1 MKKIDL
7 KNALAKA
14 KDVNYKKLAKDF
26 WYGKPHGERR
36 LGDLYCDKTG
46 LYKHREWRG
55 LKDTWYDYVEWVK
68 VLGIMGGFVAKSPV
82 RIARGML
89 TYRWMGSYLGA
100 LNMID
105 RCVEGLRG
113 PALRVAR
120 LYLNTI
126 MKGSTTSIAEMMMGD
141 RRFGDNAFGR
151 TQVVLEQTMCPEI
164 LAGFKNLRPAQL
176 EPFQGLLLC
185 YMDQGA
191 NPYYIDAMESVGL
204 PADSCRLS
212 NNAAGVALLDEFPK
226 IGACCISNNAPC
238 DSSTMNSQLI
248 ERHLDVDTMPAAIP
262 MRWDDPHT
270 RKYARESLRR
280 IIDFVERHT
289 GETYDWGACRA
300 IMEKHNDEVRNEQ
313 EKWGFM
319 ASPYTA
325 ALAVPALFHTFYY
338 AFSGGRNPEVMKT
351 EKKVMRILE
360 QAYADKTNCFP
371 KTRYRALT
379 WGGPPC
385 YWLQFPNW
393 LYNCW
398 GILAVI
404 NMDSLTGHNL
414 IDTEDK
420 DTMLEDLAD
429 WYSHTPMRTHTVGGN
444 RHLMQMWETAE
455 KFNCDMIIMYDD
467 IGCKGMAGAQGL
479 IEEEIRKHDERFHTV
494 WMPHSLMD
502 HRIVSPAEARRTVN
516 EYMINVMH
524 EEPVDPSLLDFDDSM
539 GW

>member
-1 MKKIDL
+1 MADKKV
-7 KNALAKA
+7 KGA
-14 KDVNYKKLAKDF
+14 
-26 WYGKPHGERR
+26 
-36 LGDLYCDKTG
+36 GDRFLPG
-46 LYKHREWRG
+46 SNIAKHREWRG

-164 LAGFKNLRPAQL
+164 LAGFQNLRPAQL

-248 ERHLDVDTMPAAIP
+248 ERHLDVDTLPACANVTNSKSARGIYSIYITSRVAVRGKRYERSKLMDYLWAFLIGGLFCAIGQVLMDFTKLTP
-262 MRWDDPHT
+262 
-270 RKYARESLRR
+270 ARILVAYVTGGVLLGALGLYKPL
-280 IIDFVERHT
+280 IDLAGCGATVPLT
-289 GETYDWGACRA
+289 GFGYLLYNG
-300 IMEKHNDEVRNEQ
+300 VREQ
-313 EKWGFM
+313 IDKIGFLGIFTGGLT
-319 ASPYTA
+319 ASAAGITA
-325 ALAVPALFHTFYY
+325 AMTFAFIFSLFFKSS
-338 AFSGGRNPEVMKT
+338 AKE
-351 EKKVMRILE
+351 
-360 QAYADKTNCFP
+360 
-371 KTRYRALT
+371 
-379 WGGPPC
+379 
-385 YWLQFPNW
+385 
-393 LYNCW
+393 
-398 GILAVI
+398 
-404 NMDSLTGHNL
+404 
-414 IDTEDK
+414 
-420 DTMLEDLAD
+420 
-429 WYSHTPMRTHTVGGN
+429 
-444 RHLMQMWETAE
+444 
-455 KFNCDMIIMYDD
+455 
-467 IGCKGMAGAQGL
+467 
-479 IEEEIRKHDERFHTV
+479 
-494 WMPHSLMD
+494 
-502 HRIVSPAEARRTVN
+502 
-516 EYMINVMH
+516 
-524 EEPVDPSLLDFDDSM
+524 
-539 GW
+539 

>member
-1 MKKIDL
+1 MADKKVKGAGGRFLPGSNI
-7 KNALAKA
+7 A
-14 KDVNYKKLAKDF
+14 
-26 WYGKPHGERR
+26 
-36 LGDLYCDKTG
+36 
-46 LYKHREWRG
+46 KHREWRG

-105 RCVEGLRG
+105 CCVEGLRG

-248 ERHLDVDTMPAAIP
+248 ERHLDVDTLPAAIP
-262 MRWDDPHT
+262 MRWEDPHT

-289 GETYDWGACRA
+289 GETYDWDACRA
-300 IMEKHNDEVRNEQ
+300 VMEKHNDEVRNEQ

-319 ASPYTA
+319 ATPYTAA

-351 EKKVMRILE
+351 EHKVMRILE

-371 KTRYRALT
+371 KTRYRAIT

-398 GILAVI
+398 GILCLI
-404 NMDSLTGHNL
+404 NMDSLTGHN
-414 IDTEDK
+414 IVDTEDR
-420 DTMLEDLAD
+420 DIMMSDVAD
-429 WYSHTPMRTHTVGGN
+429 WHARTPMRTHTVGGN
-444 RHLMQMWETAE
+444 RHIMQMWETAE
-455 KFNCDMIIMYDD
+455 KFNCDMILMYDD

-479 IEEEIRKHDERFHTV
+479 IEEEIRKHNDRFHVV
-494 WMPHSLMD
+494 WMPHALMD
-502 HRIVSPAEARRTVN
+502 HRIVSPREARSAVN
-516 EYMINVMH
+516 EYMTSVLH
-524 EEPVDPSLLDFDDSM
+524 EEPVDPSLVDFDDSM